1 MAKTP
6 LQASSQLDILRTHTI
21 EILQKALPGRQ
32 TVSTAEIA
40 KALGVMPG
48 TPRRAFCTGG
58 HWQGLIPMKAPN
70 GRLIWP
76 IAQ

>member
-1 MAKTP
+1 MTKNP

-32 TVSTAEIA
+32 TVTTAELA
-40 KALGVMPG
+40 QALGVTTG
-48 TPRRAFCTGG
+48 TPRRALCTGG
-58 HWQGLIPMKAPN
+58 HWQGLVPMKAPN

-76 IAQ
+76 IA